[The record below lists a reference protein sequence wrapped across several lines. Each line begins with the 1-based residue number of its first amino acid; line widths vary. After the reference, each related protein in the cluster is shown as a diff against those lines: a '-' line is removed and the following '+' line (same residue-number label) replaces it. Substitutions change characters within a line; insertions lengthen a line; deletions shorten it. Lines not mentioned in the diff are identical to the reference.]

1 MRGFFSSTL
10 LCISYN
16 FRVQEKMLSWDELKP
31 VLDELNGA
39 IESCDHE
46 KLRKLL
52 IQIVPDFKPQR
63 EISDILYELK
73 SDGA

>member
-1 MRGFFSSTL
+1 MWGFFSSTL

-16 FRVQEKMLSWDELKP
+16 FRVQEEMLAWDELKP
-31 VLDELNGA
+31 VLEELNGA

-46 KLRKLL
+46 NLHKLL
-52 IQIVPDFKPQR
+52 IQIVPDFKPQC
-63 EISDILYELK
+63 EIIDILYELK

>member
-1 MRGFFSSTL
+1 
-10 LCISYN
+10 
-16 FRVQEKMLSWDELKP
+16 MLAWDELKP
-31 VLDELNGA
+31 IFAELNGA

-52 IQIVPDFKPQR
+52 IKIVPDFKPQC

-73 SDGA
+73 GDGV

>member
-1 MRGFFSSTL
+1 MRA
-10 LCISYN
+10 
-16 FRVQEKMLSWDELKP
+16 QEEMLAWDELKP

-52 IQIVPDFKPQR
+52 IKIVPDFKPQC
-63 EISDILYELK
+63 EISDILHELK
-73 SDGA
+73 SDGV